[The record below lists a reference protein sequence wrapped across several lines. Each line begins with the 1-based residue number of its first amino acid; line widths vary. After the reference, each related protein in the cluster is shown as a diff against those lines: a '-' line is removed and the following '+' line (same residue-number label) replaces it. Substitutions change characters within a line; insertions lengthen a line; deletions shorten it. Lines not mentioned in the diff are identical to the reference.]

1 MSKIGKKSIAMPSG
15 VEAKLTGQTLAV
27 KGSKG
32 TLSYTLLDGV
42 VVTVEGNDITVSVSD
57 ETKKNLRGLSRT
69 LIANMVVGVSEGY
82 KKQLQVL
89 GVGYTAK
96 LQGTTLQLAL
106 GFSHPITFP
115 LPEIVKGSVEKDP
128 KGNDIITLVSIDKE
142 IIGET
147 AAKIRALK
155 SPEPYKGK
163 GIRYIDEVVKLK
175 AGKAAK
181 K

>member
-1 MSKIGKKSIAMPSG
+1 MSKIGKKSIAIPSG
-15 VEAKLTGQTLAV
+15 VEVTIDGQKVSV

-32 TLSYTLLDGV
+32 TLSYTLLQGVMAELKDGEV
-42 VVTVEGNDITVSVSD
+42 VVSIDHD
-57 ETKKNLRGLSRT
+57 DKKNLWGLSRT
-69 LIANMVVGVSEGY
+69 LIANMVEGVSKGY
-82 KKQLQVL
+82 EKKLQIL

-96 LQGTTLQLAL
+96 MQGTNIQLAL
-106 GFSHPITFP
+106 GFSHPVVFTMPKEVVATID
-115 LPEIVKGSVEKDP
+115 KDP

-142 IIGET
+142 LIGET

-155 SPEPYKGK
+155 KPEPYKGK
-163 GIRYIDEVVKLK
+163 GIRYIDEVIKLK